1 MIKLSRNG
9 IAYDLSKTPYTHT
22 IKYRNELE
30 IIYSFSSK
38 LYLEKFKT
46 KLEEH
51 RNKINESLSNRFGL
65 VVVNELLS
73 DIVFYSKTEYRG
85 FYLLVNGEE
94 YKCLSTIKLV
104 GENQIYK
111 TYQE

>member
-30 IIYSFSSK
+30 VIYSFSSR
-38 LYLEKFKT
+38 LYVENFKNR
-46 KLEEH
+46 LEEH
-51 RNKINESLSNRFGL
+51 RSKINESLSNRFGL

-73 DIVFYSKTEYRG
+73 DIVFYSKTEKRG

-94 YKCLSTIKLV
+94 YKCLSTIKLI